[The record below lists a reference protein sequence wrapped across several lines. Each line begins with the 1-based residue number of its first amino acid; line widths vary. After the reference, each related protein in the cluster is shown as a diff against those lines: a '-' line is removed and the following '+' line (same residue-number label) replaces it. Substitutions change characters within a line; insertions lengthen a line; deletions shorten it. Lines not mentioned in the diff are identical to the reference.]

1 MNYCFGWW
9 MVVVWGF
16 GYLGFGD
23 LGFVYLGFGDLG
35 MGIDCVW
42 HDLLCCSL
50 LLFMLIISKE
60 FVEETGK
67 KWKKT
72 EVVEI
77 ILIVLG

>member
-1 MNYCFGWW
+1 MLFGDLVIWDL
-9 MVVVWGF
+9 VIRDLVIWG
-16 GYLGFGD
+16 LVIWGFGD
-23 LGFVYLGFGDLG
+23 LGVGD
-35 MGIDCVW
+35 GIDCVW

-60 FVEETGK
+60 FLEETGK